1 MQYLNAMCKELS
13 NEKKH
18 HSNMIY
24 NYVVPQTWNLFGYQK
39 GKHIRSNELIVN
51 PYDFYEYAMKSIM
64 KGKEN
69 KDYLK
74 PISVLNHK
82 KEHHGEWIKSAMVY
96 STMIRTTTSWDHDR
110 SGDIEVD
117 NLYGLRDTGTFLKS
131 IILLPYYKRMGIN
144 TLYLL
149 PVSLTS
155 KENIKGDFGSP
166 YAVSNFFKLDPLLQ
180 DSLIPNMSVEDQF
193 KAFIEACHMLDIHIV
208 IDIIPRTNAIHS
220 QFIAEHPEWFYW
232 IKASEKSNYQP
243 PMVPTLRK
251 LAVPNVASLPD
262 LYASEDVLRH
272 IEMFQHNPKETFPIE
287 FEECLQQA
295 EAKQCDL
302 LDLIEE
308 KLDLTIAPAFSDQIN
323 DPQPAWSDVTYFRM
337 YLDHPKRSLP
347 FLKKDYAP
355 YILNDTIKANW
366 HPGKKANQELWDII
380 SDIIPFYQKEYG
392 IDGVRIDMGHALPIK
407 LVDDIIKKAR
417 AFDSNICIIAEELD
431 PDNAIESKQKGYNM
445 ILGNGFSEEIRIW
458 DYRLSKFVYSLP
470 QLPLP
475 AFACG
480 ETHDTPRIA
489 QRDGGEV
496 LSKLLTIFNLFIPNA
511 IPFINSGQ
519 EFYERQ
525 PMNTGLDCDK
535 DSAYVLDKKDPRFGK
550 LALFDRFYFDYT
562 KDNFNELPSL
572 LEGFNKWRNKYI
584 DEIVDLSKHVPVW
597 FDSPKD
603 YGIGFTYIK
612 KDSALMIVANCDVYN
627 TAYLCIHGEN
637 LLPELPFKIQSI
649 RQVYSTENSFI
660 HDVNMDDHQNLPLA
674 FIPGEVKCIEFK
686 S

>member
-1 MQYLNAMCKELS
+1 MQYLNTMCEELLS
-13 NEKKH
+13 EKKR

-24 NYVVPQTWNLFGYQK
+24 NYVVPQAWNLFGYQK
-39 GKHIRSNELIVN
+39 GKNIRGNEVIVD
-51 PYDFYEYAMKSIM
+51 PYDFYEYSMKSIM
-64 KGKEN
+64 KGKAN

-74 PISVLNHK
+74 PLSILNQVK
-82 KEHHGEWIKSAMVY
+82 DNHGQWIKSSIVY

-220 QFIAEHPEWFYW
+220 QFIVEHPEWFYW
-232 IKASEKSNYQP
+232 IKASEKNNYQP
-243 PMVPTLRK
+243 PMVPTLKK
-251 LAVPNVASLPD
+251 LAVPNVASLAD

-272 IEMFQHNPKETFPIE
+272 IEMFQHNPRKTFPSE
-287 FEECLQQA
+287 FEACKKQA
-295 EAKQCDL
+295 ELEQGDL
-302 LDLIEE
+302 LDLIER

-347 FLKKDYAP
+347 FLKKDYPP
-355 YILNDTIKANW
+355 YILNDTIKSNW

-407 LVDDIIKKAR
+407 LVDHIIKKAR
-417 AFDSNICIIAEELD
+417 A
-431 PDNAIESKQKGYNM
+431 
-445 ILGNGFSEEIRIW
+445 
-458 DYRLSKFVYSLP
+458 
-470 QLPLP
+470 
-475 AFACG
+475 
-480 ETHDTPRIA
+480 
-489 QRDGGEV
+489 
-496 LSKLLTIFNLFIPNA
+496 
-511 IPFINSGQ
+511 
-519 EFYERQ
+519 
-525 PMNTGLDCDK
+525 
-535 DSAYVLDKKDPRFGK
+535 
-550 LALFDRFYFDYT
+550 
-562 KDNFNELPSL
+562 
-572 LEGFNKWRNKYI
+572 
-584 DEIVDLSKHVPVW
+584 
-597 FDSPKD
+597 
-603 YGIGFTYIK
+603 
-612 KDSALMIVANCDVYN
+612 
-627 TAYLCIHGEN
+627 
-637 LLPELPFKIQSI
+637 
-649 RQVYSTENSFI
+649 
-660 HDVNMDDHQNLPLA
+660 
-674 FIPGEVKCIEFK
+674 
-686 S
+686 